1 MLRSEALES
10 VLGTIKDAPCLIT
23 VGRAWTEWLALRPSE
38 GNFQMKTL
46 GSGSSL
52 GLGLAMALPHRKI
65 VIIDGD
71 GAVTMNVNG
80 LLTLGRM
87 RPKNL
92 VHLVF
97 DNKIYES
104 SGAIPTATAYN
115 ADIAGIAKSAG
126 ITSVKR
132 VGTIPEFKSAVE
144 EAFSNDGPHMIVADV
159 QTPGRATSPAYSRLD
174 EVDGKF
180 RFMRYIEQL
189 EGRPII
195 EDAISVKQ
203 SIG

>member
-1 MLRSEALES
+1 MKRSEALES
-10 VLGTIKDAPCLIT
+10 ILGVVKDAPCLIT

-52 GLGLAMALPHRKI
+52 GLGLALALRNRK
-65 VIIDGD
+65 VVVIDGD

-80 LLTLGRM
+80 LLTVGRI

-92 VHLVF
+92 IHLVF

-104 SGAIPTATAYN
+104 SGSVPTATAYN
-115 ADIAGIAKSAG
+115 ADIASFATSAG
-126 ITSVKR
+126 IPHVSR
-132 VGTIPEFKSAVE
+132 VDTVADFKQAVE
-144 EAFSNDGPHMIVADV
+144 EAFATDGPHMVVADV
-159 QTPGRATSPAYSRLD
+159 QTPGKATSPAYSRID

-180 RFMRYIEQL
+180 RFMRYL
-189 EGRPII
+189 EGLERRKII
-195 EDAISVKQ
+195 EDAIDVKQ